1 MIFLLLLNNPEF
13 SKPSYITTYHCF
25 QLELVWQIPK
35 KIFDATIGIQKGS
48 PYIRFMNHEITKLRG
63 SGMLQRFLSRPNS
76 KNSVCNNSDTNE
88 DLVSLSFEKVIFLF
102 AIILLGSVF
111 AILLLFAE
119 KSFSYF
125 NPSKKKV
132 KVKIGSKTRYI
143 YEK

>member
-1 MIFLLLLNNPEF
+1 M
-13 SKPSYITTYHCF
+13 YYCF

-63 SGMLQRFLSRPNS
+63 SGMLQRFFIRPNS

-88 DLVSLSFEKVIFLF
+88 DPIVSLSFEKVIFLF
-102 AIILLGSVF
+102 AIFLFGSVF
-111 AILLLFAE
+111 AILLLISE
-119 KSFSYF
+119 RSFSYF
-125 NPSKKKV
+125 KPPKKKV
-132 KVKIGSKTRYI
+132 KVKIGSKTKYI

>member
-1 MIFLLLLNNPEF
+1 MH
-13 SKPSYITTYHCF
+13 YCF

-63 SGMLQRFLSRPNS
+63 SGMLQRFLTRPDL
-76 KNSVCNNSDTNE
+76 KNTVCNSSGTNE
-88 DLVSLSFEKVIFLF
+88 NLVSLSFEKVIFLF
-102 AIILLGSVF
+102 AIFLFGSVF
-111 AILLLFAE
+111 AILLLIVE
-119 KSFSYF
+119 RSFSYF
-125 NPSKKKV
+125 KPAKKKV